1 MKTEVNMRLR
11 KSLIS
16 LGVLF
21 GLVVLLA
28 GYSFSQEKGNPVGD
42 ANRAITALDGQNTA
56 YTLGKDDVISI
67 IVRNQPEFSGQF
79 IVGPDGKIQYNFV
92 GDIKAQG
99 LTKEQLK
106 KALIAKL
113 EKFVKIPEV
122 SVSIAVYQS
131 KFVYILGEVRSPGKY
146 PMKGDA
152 VSLRETLIAAGL
164 PTPSAALRRTY
175 VITPDEKRPTHKK
188 IDIYK
193 VLYKGILE
201 DDVTLAPGDLVV
213 VPSTV
218 PSEINKALTNLLSPF
233 SKAATSAAV
242 YQQLTE

>member
-1 MKTEVNMRLR
+1 MKTEVDMRLR

-16 LGVLF
+16 LCVLF
-21 GLVVLLA
+21 GLVVLPI
-28 GYSFSQEKGNPVGD
+28 GYGFTQEKNESKK
-42 ANRAITALDGQNTA
+42 AITALAGQNTA
-56 YTLGKDDVISI
+56 YTLGQDDVISI
-67 IVRNQPEFSGQF
+67 LVRNQPEFSGQF

-92 GDIKAQG
+92 GDITAQG
-99 LTKEQLK
+99 LTKTQLK
-106 KALIAKL
+106 EVLITRL

-122 SVSIAVYQS
+122 SVSIAAYRS

-164 PTPSAALRRTY
+164 PTPGAALRRTY
-175 VITPDEKRPTHKK
+175 VITPDKTNPTYKK

-193 VLYKGILE
+193 ILYKGLLE
-201 DDVTLAPGDLVV
+201 NDVTLAPGDLVV
-213 VPSTV
+213 VPSTI
-218 PSEINKALTNLLSPF
+218 PTEINRALTVLLSPF